1 MKILTPSNGLS
12 VSEVVSEI
20 GTLVQ
25 TQLESQVRSS
35 FQKIAMHP
43 LRSDL
48 ASAIFLHPKRG
59 SCVLAYVLSV
69 KPTRSALLSS
79 LSTKE

>member
-1 MKILTPSNGLS
+1 MKTLTPANGLS
-12 VSEVVSEI
+12 VSDVVSEF
-20 GTLVQ
+20 GTLAQ
-25 TQLESQVRSS
+25 TQLESQVRTS
-35 FQKIAMHP
+35 FKKTALHP

-48 ASAIFLHPKRG
+48 SRAIFLHPKRG